1 MNLEIRPLK
10 EEDYEDILCKWWKEW
25 NWTSPPS
32 REFLPNNG
40 TGGYIVY
47 DGDTA
52 IVAGFLY
59 DTNSSVAWCD
69 WIISNINYTDRTN
82 RKEAIEFLINTITE
96 YARGLKKQYMYANNT
111 SQPLINIY
119 KNLGY
124 KQGSTS
130 ITELIKT
137 L

>member
-1 MNLEIRPLK
+1 MNLEIRILK

-40 TGGYIVY
+40 TGGYIVF
-47 DGDTA
+47 DGETP

-69 WIISNINYTDRTN
+69 WIISNINYTDRPN
-82 RKEAIEFLINTITE
+82 RRKAIEFLINTITE
-96 YARGLKKQYMYANNT
+96 CAKGLKKKYMYANNT

-124 KQGSTS
+124 KEGSTS
-130 ITELIKT
+130 TTELIKI